1 MGLRGNVLGVRYTL
15 RYTQV
20 RTNIVLDDDLVKEAM
35 TLTGVRTKRD
45 VVHLALEEL
54 VRSRKKKNL
63 LDLAGRIQ
71 FRRGFDHKALRK
83 LRG

>member
-1 MGLRGNVLGVRYTL
+1 M
-15 RYTQV
+15 

-35 TLTGVRTKRD
+35 TLTGAMTKKD

-54 VRSRKKKNL
+54 VHSRKKKDL

-71 FRRGFDHKALRK
+71 FRRGFNHKNARK
-83 LRG
+83 LRV